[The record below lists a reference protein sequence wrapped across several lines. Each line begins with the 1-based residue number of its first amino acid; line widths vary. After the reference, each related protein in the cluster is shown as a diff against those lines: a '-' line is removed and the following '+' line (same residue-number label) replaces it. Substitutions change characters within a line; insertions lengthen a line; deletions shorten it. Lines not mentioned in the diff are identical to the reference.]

1 MLSQGQ
7 ALTHPTQKSTLKF
20 NHFSDFE
27 NGYFNQN
34 ITRKLHFEHKTTE
47 GLPQY
52 LRPIVLEQHRSSLIS
67 LRLICRACKSTSQ
80 RKLESW
86 HAGSSLHVPL
96 IYIFFDQFAIDMPCL
111 QKHLSAQT

>member
-27 NGYFNQN
+27 NGYFKQN
-34 ITRKLHFEHKTTE
+34 ITRKLHFEHKTTA

-52 LRPIVLEQHRSSLIS
+52 LRTIVLEQHL
-67 LRLICRACKSTSQ
+67 L
-80 RKLESW
+80 
-86 HAGSSLHVPL
+86 
-96 IYIFFDQFAIDMPCL
+96 
-111 QKHLSAQT
+111 

>member
-27 NGYFNQN
+27 NDYFKQN

-52 LRPIVLEQHRSSLIS
+52 LRPIVLER
-67 LRLICRACKSTSQ
+67 
-80 RKLESW
+80 
-86 HAGSSLHVPL
+86 
-96 IYIFFDQFAIDMPCL
+96 
-111 QKHLSAQT
+111 HLL